1 MAKRKIETFINFKSY
16 TLSSN
21 NEFFFLGKSSFVLIC
36 KRRNNSTEI
45 QPSVR
50 IISNHPT
57 FCEVIMNIW
66 SKQNFNNLY
75 VLQLFWQKDKY
86 LAGKKR
92 LKLKFLVAFFY
103 FFLTHGNILRELSF

>member
-1 MAKRKIETFINFKSY
+1 M
-16 TLSSN
+16 
-21 NEFFFLGKSSFVLIC
+21 LIC

-45 QPSVR
+45 QPSER

-103 FFLTHGNILRELSF
+103 FFLTHGNILRELSFSKLRRVKGYMLQCNVSELNDFL